1 MTSISWQRKAEQQDL
16 QCKWHRIYTR
26 QSSNKLIA
34 ACMAVIALRR
44 KDRTEFFGTGQ
55 AQTENA

>member
-1 MTSISWQRKAEQQDL
+1 MAAAAAFTTAAFFQELWLFCGVISA
-16 QCKWHRIYTR
+16 
-26 QSSNKLIA
+26 IA